1 MEKTMVKFRAA
12 ALNCDRHNKREKQLG
27 HTRPELQPTDK
38 KKWMWETPGKQSVYM
53 MRKQAEREYH
63 AIPVVAHGKH
73 GNYITHKSLPKNAVP
88 VKEAVV
94 RIKKDTSI
102 EDLRHL
108 AAFWEKK
115 WGIRAVGIYIHLDEG
130 HWGTLKDGQTEDM
143 YRRDDGKEWKR
154 MNEFGEW
161 EYWKPNYHAHI
172 VFDWFDHKKA
182 RCISLDKQD
191 MSQKESDSARILG
204 MERGTPKTISGVHAL
219 DTWDFKKQEES
230 KRLAEKYARGK
241 EKIQEQHDTITTLD
255 GEITTKQ
262 QKLNE
267 QDLDYRRTDIKVK
280 GLSRMIENL
289 TTNKN
294 YIIEEIR
301 QLEEDAN
308 NGRISIDEL
317 QRKAQQLHQQLE
329 ETEQKIKDKKEKLDK
344 ATEQLDRI
352 LDQKAAA
359 QHKYDD
365 LQRAINREKHTL
377 EEMTTHRTIQETQA
391 KGWQEF
397 TSESRDMYS
406 RLDDYRDNLPYSDRR
421 LFDKFKSDI
430 LDDSIIGDAVER
442 SEEIIAIAG
451 ALYMGSVEQAMN
463 FAQSRGGGGGGP
475 EKGWGRKPG
484 EDDESF
490 RGRCF
495 GMARLMMR
503 PPGRN
508 QQQSQRRRR

>member
-1 MEKTMVKFRAA
+1 MAKTMVKFRAA

-38 KKWMWETPGKQSVYM
+38 NKWMWEAPGKQSVYM

-73 GNYITHKSLPKNAVP
+73 GDYITHKSLPKNAVP

-94 RIKKDTSI
+94 RIKKETSI
-102 EDLRHL
+102 EQLRHL

-115 WGIRAVGIYIHLDEG
+115 YGIRAVGIYIHLDEG

-161 EYWKPNYHAHI
+161 EYWKPNYHAHLD
-172 VFDWFDHKKA
+172 FDWFDHKKG
-182 RCISLDKQD
+182 RCISLGKKVMSD
-191 MSQKESDSARILG
+191 MEDDLAQTLG
-204 MERGTPKTISGVHAL
+204 MERGTPKAISGVHAL
-219 DTWDFKKQEES
+219 DTWDYKEKMEKE
-230 KRLAEKYARGK
+230 RLAEKYARGK
-241 EKIQEQHDTITTLD
+241 EKIQELQYTITNLD

-262 QKLNE
+262 QKLND

-280 GLSRMIENL
+280 GLSKMLENL
-289 TTNKN
+289 TVRKN
-294 YIIEEIR
+294 DLFAEIQ

-359 QHKYDD
+359 QHLASKVPVNWKDKRLAMFCVGGSPNDNPDVDTFLQNALSEEQKEYIKMFYCQGGFNYDKMKVPSRIAMKMFVSALRNKKD
-365 LQRAINREKHTL
+365 ATEK
-377 EEMTTHRTIQETQA
+377 EKIMAEKMASSYDI
-391 KGWQEF
+391 
-397 TSESRDMYS
+397 
-406 RLDDYRDNLPYSDRR
+406 
-421 LFDKFKSDI
+421 SDI
-430 LDDSIIGDAVER
+430 KYIKPIVSYL
-442 SEEIIAIAG
+442 
-451 ALYMGSVEQAMN
+451 SVDKADR
-463 FAQSRGGGGGGP
+463 F
-475 EKGWGRKPG
+475 
-484 EDDESF
+484 
-490 RGRCF
+490 
-495 GMARLMMR
+495 
-503 PPGRN
+503 
-508 QQQSQRRRR
+508 

>member
-1 MEKTMVKFRAA
+1 MAKTMKKFRAA
-12 ALNCDRHNKREKQLG
+12 ALNCDKHNKREKQLS
-27 HTRPELQPTDK
+27 HTRPELQPKDPK
-38 KKWMWETPGKQSVYM
+38 EWMWEAPDKKSVYL
-53 MRKQAEREYH
+53 MRKQAETEYH
-63 AIPVVAHGKH
+63 AVEVIAHGKH
-73 GNYITHKSLPKNAVP
+73 GDYVTHKSLPKNAEP

-94 RIKKDTSI
+94 RVKKDTTV
-102 EDLRHL
+102 EDVKRWANLM
-108 AAFWEKK
+108 EQKY
-115 WGIRAVGIYIHLDEG
+115 GIRAVGIYLHLDEG
-130 HWGTLKDGQTEDM
+130 HWATLKEGQTEDM
-143 YRRDDGKEWKR
+143 YRRTDGKEWKR
-154 MNEFGEW
+154 LNEFGEW
-161 EYWKPNYHAHI
+161 EYWKSNYHAH
-172 VFDWFDHKKA
+172 VDFDWFDHKKG
-182 RCISLDKQD
+182 RCISLGKKVMSD
-191 MSQKESDSARILG
+191 MEDDLAQILG
-204 MERGTPKTISGVHAL
+204 MERGTPKAISNVHAL
-219 DTWDFKKQEES
+219 DTWDYKEKMEKE
-230 KRLAEKYARGK
+230 RLAEKYARGK
-241 EKIQEQHDTITTLD
+241 EKIQEQQNTITTLD

-262 QKLNE
+262 QKLND

-280 GLSRMIENL
+280 GLSKMLENL
-289 TTNKN
+289 TIRKN
-294 YIIEEIR
+294 DLFAEIR

-308 NGRISIDEL
+308 NGRISVNEL
-317 QRKAQQLHQQLE
+317 QQKAQQLHQLLE

-344 ATEQLDRI
+344 ATEQLEAI
-352 LDQKAAA
+352 LDQKADAR
-359 QHKYDD
+359 HKYDD

-391 KGWQEF
+391 RGWREF

-406 RLDDYRDNLPYSDRR
+406 RLDDYRDNLSYSDRR

-451 ALYMGSVEQAMN
+451 ALYMGSIEQAMN

-503 PPGRN
+503 PAGRN
-508 QQQSQRRRR
+508 QQQSQSRRR

>member
-1 MEKTMVKFRAA
+1 MAKTMVKFRAA

-27 HTRPELQPTDK
+27 HTRPELQPADK
-38 KKWMWETPGKQSVYM
+38 NKWMWEAPGKQSVYM
-53 MRKQAEREYH
+53 MRKQAEKEYH

-73 GNYITHKSLPKNAVP
+73 GDYITHKSLPKNAVP

-94 RIKKDTSI
+94 KIKKETSI
-102 EDLRHL
+102 EQLRHL

-115 WGIRAVGIYIHLDEG
+115 YGIRAVGIYIHLDEG

-172 VFDWFDHKKA
+172 DFDWFDHKKG

-191 MSQKESDSARILG
+191 MRHIEDDSAFMLR
-204 MERGTPKTISGVHAL
+204 MERGTPKTISGVQGI

-241 EKIQEQHDTITTLD
+241 EKIQEQQNTITTLD

-280 GLSRMIENL
+280 GLSKMLENL
-289 TTNKN
+289 TTRKN
-294 YIIEEIR
+294 DLLAEIR

-308 NGRISIDEL
+308 NGRISVDEL
-317 QRKAQQLHQQLE
+317 QQKTQQLHQQLE
-329 ETEQKIKDKKEKLDK
+329 DTEQKIKDKKEKLDK
-344 ATEQLDRI
+344 ATEQLEAI

-365 LQRAINREKHTL
+365 IQRAINRDKPTL
-377 EEMTTHRTIQETQA
+377 EGRVIRDFQA
-391 KGWQEF
+391 MGWQIAVA
-397 TSESRDMYS
+397 ESKATLDK
-406 RLDDYRDNLPYSDRR
+406 LDDYSRTLSQRPMAQYQ
-421 LFDKFKSDI
+421 FDQVTEMAFLGNI
-430 LDDSIIGDAVER
+430 LGEMAIRGNEIAAV
-442 SEEIIAIAG
+442 AG
-451 ALYMGSVEQAMN
+451 ALYLGLVDNAIAFSQTH
-463 FAQSRGGGGGGP
+463 GGGGSSP
-475 EKGWGRKPG
+475 DDDWGRKPG
-484 EDDESF
+484 EDDDAF
-490 RGRCF
+490 KMRCF

-503 PPGRN
+503 PAGRN
-508 QQQSQRRRR
+508 QQQSQSRRR

>member
-27 HTRPELQPTDK
+27 HTRPELQPADK
-38 KKWMWETPGKQSVYM
+38 SNWIWETPGKQSVYM

-102 EDLRHL
+102 EDLRRL
-108 AAFWEKK
+108 AELWEKK

-191 MSQKESDSARILG
+191 MSEKESDSARILG

-219 DTWDFKKQEES
+219 DTWDFKEKMEKE
-230 KRLAEKYARGK
+230 RLAEKYARGK
-241 EKIQEQHDTITTLD
+241 EKIQEQQNTITTLD

-262 QKLNE
+262 QKLND

-280 GLSRMIENL
+280 GLSRMLENL
-289 TTNKN
+289 TIRKN
-294 YIIEEIR
+294 DLFAEIR

-308 NGRISIDEL
+308 NGRISVDEL
-317 QRKAQQLHQQLE
+317 QQKTQQLHQQLE
-329 ETEQKIKDKKEKLDK
+329 DTEQKIKDKKEKLDK
-344 ATEQLDRI
+344 ATEQLDMI
-352 LDQKAAA
+352 LDQKADAR
-359 QHKYDD
+359 HKYDD
-365 LQRAINREKHTL
+365 LQRAINRDKATL
-377 EEMTTHRTIQETQA
+377 EGRVTRDFQA
-391 KGWQEF
+391 MGWQIAVA
-397 TSESRDMYS
+397 ESKATLEK
-406 RLDDYRDNLPYSDRR
+406 LDDYSRSLSQRPMAQYQ
-421 LFDKFKSDI
+421 FDQAAEMAFTGNI
-430 LDDSIIGDAVER
+430 LGEMAIRGSEIAAV
-442 SEEIIAIAG
+442 AG
-451 ALYMGSVEQAMN
+451 ALYLGLVDNAVEFSQTH
-463 FAQSRGGGGGGP
+463 GGGGSCP
-475 EKGWGRKPG
+475 DDNWGRKSG
-484 EDDESF
+484 EDDEAF
-490 RGRCF
+490 KMRCF

-503 PPGRN
+503 PAGRS
-508 QQQSQRRRR
+508 QQQNQSRKR